1 MDGVLVDSTPAVE
14 RVWTRWAARH
24 NFDPAQIIAHTHGRT
39 SLASIQELLPIASPE
54 THIAEDQWME
64 RAELEDISDVVA
76 LPGAK
81 EILAATPPRQ
91 FAVVT
96 SATYELAQVRLAVS
110 GLLPFVRN
118 LVTSTDI
125 QRGKPDPE
133 PYLKGAAKLNIPPTD
148 CIVVEDAVAGVRS
161 GKAAGSRVIAL
172 RTTTPDADLLAVGA
186 NWLVNDC
193 ASIRVTPRNHML
205 LLELL

>member
-24 NFDPAQIIAHTHGRT
+24 DFDPAQIIAHTHGRT
-39 SLASIQELLPIASPE
+39 SLASIQELLPNASPE

-81 EILAATPPRQ
+81 EILGATPPEL

-96 SATYELAQVRLAVS
+96 SATYELAQVRLSVS

-118 LVTSTDI
+118 LITSSDV
-125 QRGKPDPE
+125 QHSKPHPE
-133 PYLKGAAKLNIPPTD
+133 PYWKAGKKLHISSHD

-172 RTTTPDADLLAVGA
+172 RTTTPDVDLLAAGA
-186 NWLVNDC
+186 DWLVNDC
-193 ASIRVTPRNHML
+193 ASIRVTTRFHTL
-205 LLELL
+205 FLELL